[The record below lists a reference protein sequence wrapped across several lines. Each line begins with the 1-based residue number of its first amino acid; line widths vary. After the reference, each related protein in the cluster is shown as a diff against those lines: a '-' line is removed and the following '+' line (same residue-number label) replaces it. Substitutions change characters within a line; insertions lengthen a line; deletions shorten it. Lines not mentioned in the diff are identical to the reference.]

1 VQAPA
6 TGRQRCSVTIIT
18 RNEERNLRDCLA
30 SAAWADE
37 IVLVDSGSTD
47 RTLEIARAAGARV
60 EHQDFLG
67 YGKQKQRAVELA
79 KHDWVLV
86 VDDDEVLDDEGG
98 ALAVVDGDELLGDM
112 SWHKQQTNAL
122 TESFCWNFGIVL
134 RPEARGKGHGSRAQR
149 LLADYLFLH
158 TTVNRVEASTDIDN
172 IAEQRSLEK
181 AGFTREGVLR
191 GWQWRQGAWRDMV
204 LYSRLRGDE

>member
-1 VQAPA
+1 M
-6 TGRQRCSVTIIT
+6 T
-18 RNEERNLRDCLA
+18 ELRPIRVEDL
-30 SAAWADE
+30 D
-37 IVLVDSGSTD
+37 VLVRWKTDADYGS
-47 RTLEIARAAGARV
+47 EF
-60 EHQDFLG
+60 QWLG
-67 YGKQKQRAVELA
+67 YASTRRFRERVAN
-79 KHDWVLV
+79 
-86 VDDDEVLDDEGG
+86 DDVIGDEGG

-172 IAEQRSLEK
+172 VAERRSLEK

-191 GWQWRQGAWRDMV
+191 GWQWRQGVWRDMV
-204 LYSRLRGDE
+204 MFSRLRGDE

>member
-1 VQAPA
+1 MTELRPIRVEDLDVL
-6 TGRQRCSVTIIT
+6 TGWKTDPDYGSEFQW
-18 RNEERNLRDCLA
+18 LGF
-30 SAAWADE
+30 
-37 IVLVDSGSTD
+37 GSTRRFRESVAND
-47 RTLEIARAAGARV
+47 T
-60 EHQDFLG
+60 
-67 YGKQKQRAVELA
+67 
-79 KHDWVLV
+79 VLS
-86 VDDDEVLDDEGG
+86 DEGG
-98 ALAVVDGDELLGDM
+98 ALAVVDGDQLLGDV

-172 IAEQRSLEK
+172 LAEQRSLEK

-204 LYSRLRGDE
+204 VFSRLRGDE

>member
-1 VQAPA
+1 M
-6 TGRQRCSVTIIT
+6 T
-18 RNEERNLRDCLA
+18 ELRP
-30 SAAWADE
+30 
-37 IVLVDSGSTD
+37 I
-47 RTLEIARAAGARV
+47 RV
-60 EHQDFLG
+60 EDLGVLTRWKTDPDYGSEFQWLG
-67 YGKQKQRAVELA
+67 YASTRRFRDRVANDDVI
-79 KHDWVLV
+79 
-86 VDDDEVLDDEGG
+86 DDDGG

-134 RPEARGKGHGSRAQR
+134 RPEARGKGHGSQAQR

-172 IAEQRSLEK
+172 AAEQRSLEK

-204 LYSRLRGDE
+204 VFSRLRGDE